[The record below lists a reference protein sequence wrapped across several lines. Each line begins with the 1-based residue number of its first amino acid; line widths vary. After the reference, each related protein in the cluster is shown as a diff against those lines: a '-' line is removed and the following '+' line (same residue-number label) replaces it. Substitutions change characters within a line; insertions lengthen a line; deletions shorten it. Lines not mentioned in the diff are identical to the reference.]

1 MSDFKS
7 CPVCREQSDQCL
19 SCACYVVD
27 GERIYYE
34 KLKDFGATKDHEV
47 RFVNRI
53 QKHRTT
59 AFFHNG
65 KLYIPSRQG
74 RSVPLAIGL
83 QWDAWQ
89 EQQAIIDDLIY
100 KAKLRESDHQALL
113 VKYQATK
120 KCWEDMG
127 KECESLKTQLNKMEA
142 CYIEKKKECEELQE
156 LRNKS
161 AECIENLVNQKA
173 DYLDRVTK
181 AIAHLDSFDL
191 SQAGMNKL
199 QRSIESAL
207 EALRGA
213 ND

>member
-1 MSDFKS
+1 MSEFKS
-7 CPVCREQSDQCL
+7 CPVCQEQLDQCL
-19 SCACYVVD
+19 SCASYVVN

-47 RFVNRI
+47 RFINRI

-89 EQQAIIDDLIY
+89 EQQAIIDDLH
-100 KAKLRESDHQALL
+100 S
-113 VKYQATK
+113 
-120 KCWEDMG
+120 
-127 KECESLKTQLNKMEA
+127 QLNNMEA
-142 CYIEKKKECEELQE
+142 CYIEKKKQVEDQQKRIDAGLEKIRQFGKEGCLFLEWLTW
-156 LRNKS
+156 
-161 AECIENLVNQKA
+161 AEK
-173 DYLDRVTK
+173 
-181 AIAHLDSFDL
+181 
-191 SQAGMNKL
+191 
-199 QRSIESAL
+199 
-207 EALRGA
+207 ALRGA